1 MIDLHTQTKASDG
14 EKTPE
19 DLIDLAISKKIKALA
34 ITDHDTIDSIE
45 RAVNYAQDKD
55 IMLIPGIEFEAHVQK
70 GQMHILGLFIDYKNK
85 QLIEKL
91 NFIKQA
97 RDIRNEKFIEEF
109 NKLGFEITL
118 EELKRVSNGKII
130 GKPHFAKIFL
140 EKNYISEREEMF
152 NEYFNKSPFK
162 ELPKAL
168 ITPKEVIELIK
179 NAGGLAIL
187 AHPQSLKLEK
197 NELRD
202 KIQELKEYGL
212 DGLECYHSKQ
222 TIEEMELFKQIA
234 EEKGLLITKG
244 SDYHRDDDKKKREL
258 GTGTDRNIVVD
269 NEIVLL
275 EKILNKLEE
284 VSHE

>member
-1 MIDLHTQTKASDG
+1 MQESKLIDLHTHTIYSDG
-14 EKTPE
+14 SKHPK

-130 GKPHFAKIFL
+130 GKPHFAKVFL
-140 EKNYISEREEMF
+140 KKGYISLQGVDFLVPVSKRLITD
-152 NEYFNKSPFK
+152 FNK
-162 ELPKAL
+162 
-168 ITPKEVIELIK
+168 
-179 NAGGLAIL
+179 
-187 AHPQSLKLEK
+187 AHM
-197 NELRD
+197 
-202 KIQELKEYGL
+202 EY
-212 DGLECYHSKQ
+212 
-222 TIEEMELFKQIA
+222 I
-234 EEKGLLITKG
+234 
-244 SDYHRDDDKKKREL
+244 KKR
-258 GTGTDRNIVVD
+258 GTI
-269 NEIVLL
+269 I
-275 EKILNKLEE
+275 
-284 VSHE
+284 